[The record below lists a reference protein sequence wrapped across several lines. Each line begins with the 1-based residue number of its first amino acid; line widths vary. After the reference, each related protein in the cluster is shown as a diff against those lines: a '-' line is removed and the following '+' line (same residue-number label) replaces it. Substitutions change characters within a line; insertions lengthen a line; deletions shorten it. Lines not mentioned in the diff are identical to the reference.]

1 VKIYLLTLFLI
12 TTVLLGKSN
21 KKEDVQKNEK
31 KDVKVQSQKMEKE
44 KNMDAIN
51 VIQKKIIQNKNKIE
65 LFPAFGMSVND
76 QFIQSFSFS
85 GGLGFHLQET
95 FSIELFGG
103 YIPKPYYKDAARDL
117 PRDANLMP
125 ELSAI
130 KYFADLN
137 FLWSPISGKFS
148 FLDWTILYFEFY
160 LTTGAGYIETTN
172 SSTISANIGIGQ
184 KYYLSS
190 WLAFR
195 FEIKD
200 HIYTENYNHIVVPN
214 KNDETSKNITNF
226 VNLYMGISLFFP

>member
-1 VKIYLLTLFLI
+1 MKIYLLTLFLLSGL
-12 TTVLLGKSN
+12 LLGSSD
-21 KKEDVQKNEK
+21 KKE
-31 KDVKVQSQKMEKE
+31 VKVQALKLEKE
-44 KNMDAIN
+44 KHIEAIN
-51 VIQKKIIQNKNKIE
+51 VIQKKIIQNKNKVE
-65 LFPAFGMSVND
+65 LYPAFGMSIND

-85 GGLGFHLQET
+85 GSLGFHLQET

-117 PRDANLMP
+117 PRDAYLMP
-125 ELSAI
+125 ELSAV

-148 FLDWTILYFEFY
+148 FMDFTILYFEFY
-160 LTTGAGYIETTN
+160 VTAGAGYIVTN
-172 SSTISANIGIGQ
+172 NTEAFSSNIGIGQ

-195 FEIKD
+195 FEVKD
-200 HIYTENYNHIVVPN
+200 HIYSENYDHIVVPN
-214 KNDETSKNITNF
+214 KKDESSKNITNF

>member
-1 VKIYLLTLFLI
+1 M
-12 TTVLLGKSN
+12 LLGKGN
-21 KKEDVQKNEK
+21 KKEDAK

-51 VIQKKIIQNKNKIE
+51 VIQKKIIQNKNKVE
-65 LFPAFGMSVND
+65 LFPAFGMSLND

-85 GGLGFHLQET
+85 GALGFHLQET
-95 FSIELFGG
+95 FSIEIFGG

-125 ELSAI
+125 ELSAV
-130 KYFADLN
+130 KYLGDLN
-137 FLWSPISGKFS
+137 FHWSTISCKFS

-160 LTTGAGYIETTN
+160 LTPGVGYMATTN
-172 SSTISANIGIGQ
+172 SEVITANIGIGQ

-200 HIYTENYNHIVVPN
+200 HIYTENYDNIVVPN